1 MSLSDPIVDPLL
13 SPQNAAL
20 LIIDFQPAQLRSVA
34 SIPQRR
40 LLKNVTTVARA
51 AKLFDLPVF
60 LATLNARR
68 RDRAATLR
76 QITDIVPR
84 AEQFDRSNLNAWED
98 DGFVDAVA
106 ATGRRKLVF
115 AALWTETALT
125 FAVLSAI
132 QQGFEAYPVVDAV
145 GGTSRSAHDAAIGR
159 IAEAGANSTS
169 CVQLVSELQRDWG
182 RSRTSGQ
189 AREMLYALGARGSQP
204 L

>member
-1 MSLSDPIVDPLL
+1 MSISDPIADPLL

-34 SIPQRR
+34 SIPRRR
-40 LLKNVTTVARA
+40 LLKNITTVARA

-60 LATLNARR
+60 VATLNASKQ
-68 RDRAATLR
+68 RAATLR
-76 QITDIVPR
+76 QITDVLPQ

-125 FAVLSAI
+125 FAVLTAI

-182 RSRTSGQ
+182 RTGTSAEAG
-189 AREMLYALGARGSQP
+189 AMLCALGARGSQP

>member
-1 MSLSDPIVDPLL
+1 MSLSDPIADPLL
-13 SPQNAAL
+13 SPQNAAV
-20 LIIDFQPAQLRSVA
+20 LIIDFQPAQLRAVA
-34 SIPQRR
+34 SIPRRR
-40 LLKNVTTVARA
+40 LLKNITTVARA

-60 LATLNARR
+60 VATLNASRE
-68 RDRAATLR
+68 RAATLR
-76 QITDIVPR
+76 QITDVLPQ

-125 FAVLSAI
+125 FAVLTAI
-132 QQGFEAYPVVDAV
+132 RQGFEAYPVVDAV

-182 RSRTSGQ
+182 RTRTSGE
-189 AREMLYALGARGSQP
+189 ARAMLCALGAGGSQP